1 MKRSSRLG
9 GPFLPFPRWV
19 FPYLKTDYV
28 SHAVLNAMLMYLDP
42 DTQALTTS
50 YDHVAEM
57 VGCSRRTV
65 IRSAKRLEEIGVLV
79 VEARTRGNRNLTNRY
94 YVNFNNPNNFPMVT
108 PVTPLVVTPVTLG
121 GDTGDTTSGVT
132 GDTQS
137 RVKNKIE
144 RNKKGD
150 FGKVKVDRRL
160 LSEEDS

>member
-9 GPFLPFPRWV
+9 GPFLPVPRWV
-19 FPYLKTDYV
+19 LPYLKEDFV

-50 YDHVAEM
+50 YDHIAGTI
-57 VGCSRRTV
+57 GCSRRTV
-65 IRSAKRLEEIGVLV
+65 IRSMKRLEEIGVIV
-79 VEARTRGNRNLTNRY
+79 VENRVNNNRNLTNRY
-94 YVNFNNPNNFPMVT
+94 FVNFNNPNTFGVVT
-108 PVTPLVVTPVTLG
+108 PVTPLVVTPVTPR
-121 GDTGDTTSGVT
+121 GDTRDTTSGVT
-132 GDTQS
+132 RDTQS

-160 LSEEDS
+160 ISEEGS